1 MFRNHMSTYDVG
13 DVMHIVVPV
22 DVTNSSA
29 LEKRACHVLDDH
41 SHSHPAHV
49 ANSCTWYNLWVD
61 SDYVHQNMAITLT
74 LVQHDTDEEL
84 WLKCLE
90 TCEEHAPVQ
99 QGGPLMLFLILQRVQ
114 DRSEQTLDV
123 LKMRAAQLDISKL
136 KGEDVEQAA
145 RLIKSTH
152 RVLKSSSTDS
162 RSYVP
167 RDFVKTVMFVLQA
180 QCTNIDAENA
190 NLRRKICKRK

>member
-1 MFRNHMSTYDVG
+1 MQPAELDLLM
-13 DVMHIVVPV
+13 PV

-49 ANSCTWYNLWVD
+49 ANSCTWDNLWVD

-99 QGGPLMLFLILQRVQ
+99 QGGPLMLFLILQRIQ
-114 DRSEQTLDV
+114 DRSLDV
-123 LKMRAAQLDISKL
+123 LKIRVAQLDISKL
-136 KGEDVEQAA
+136 KGQDVEQAA
-145 RLIKSTH
+145 RLVLSSPRVGFLRVRLLIAATAIFSNTKIVLFPPEMTLFFGARIWSTM
-152 RVLKSSSTDS
+152 VLDQHHG
-162 RSYVP
+162 
-167 RDFVKTVMFVLQA
+167 LQR
-180 QCTNIDAENA
+180 CNT
-190 NLRRKICKRK
+190 